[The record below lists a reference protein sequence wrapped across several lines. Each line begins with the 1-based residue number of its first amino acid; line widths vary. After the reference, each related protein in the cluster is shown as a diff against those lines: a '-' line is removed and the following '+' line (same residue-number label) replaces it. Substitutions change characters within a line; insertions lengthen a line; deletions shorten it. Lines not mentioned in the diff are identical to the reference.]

1 MNEIKYHLYK
11 HQEECLEYS
20 KHHNKFILGD
30 GMGLGKTLQA
40 ICVAIKNK
48 RPGKHCLIVCCVNG
62 MQYSWKSEILGATY
76 EGVKVLGDRL
86 GKRTKKW
93 SIKGNKEKLEDLNNL
108 GDEYFIVTNIEVFR
122 NKDMVDKIATLCK
135 KGIIE
140 TCIIDE
146 PHLGCL
152 SKDTLI
158 LTTDGEIPIQD
169 IVNSNRDFY
178 VYARDCKGNI
188 VPRKVL
194 NKYKNGIRE
203 ELIKLTIEDNGHI
216 YTLEC
221 TPNHLINTRNRGYI
235 PAEYINDNDDIIL
248 EEL

>member
-1 MNEIKYHLYK
+1 MEIKYELYQ
-11 HQEECLEYS
+11 HQKECLDYS
-20 KHHNKFILGD
+20 KKKNKFILAD
-30 GMGLGKTLQA
+30 GMGLGKTLQG
-40 ICVAIKNK
+40 ICVAIDKK
-48 RPGKHCLIVCCVNG
+48 SEVKHCLIVCCVNG
-62 MQYSWKSEILGATY
+62 MQYSWKHEIENATY
-76 EGVKVLGDRL
+76 ESARILGDRL
-86 GKRTKKW
+86 GKKTKKW

-108 GDEYFIVTNIEVFR
+108 GEEYFIITNIEVFR

-135 KGIIE
+135 KGIIGM
-140 TCIIDE
+140 CIIDE

-158 LTTDGEIPIQD
+158 LTTEGEIPIQD

-178 VYARDCKGNI
+178 VYARDCNGNI

-203 ELIKLTIEDNGHI
+203 ELIRLTIEDNGYI

-235 PAEYINDNDDIIL
+235 PAEYINDDDDIIL

>member
-1 MNEIKYHLYK
+1 MEIKYELYQ
-11 HQEECLEYS
+11 HQKECLEYS
-20 KHHNKFILGD
+20 KKKNKFILAD
-30 GMGLGKTLQA
+30 QMGLGKSLES
-40 ICVAIKNK
+40 ICVAIDKK
-48 RPGKHCLIVCCVNG
+48 SEVKHCLIVCCVNG
-62 MQYSWKSEILGATY
+62 MQYTWKHEIEKATY
-76 EGVKVLGDRL
+76 ESARILGDRL
-86 GKRTKKW
+86 GKKTKKW

-108 GDEYFIVTNIEVFR
+108 GDEYFIITNIEVFR

-135 KGIIE
+135 KGIIGM
-140 TCIIDE
+140 CIIDE

-158 LTTDGEIPIQD
+158 LTTEGEIPIQD
-169 IVNSNRDFY
+169 IVNSNKDFY

-203 ELIKLTIEDNGHI
+203 ELIKLTIEDNGNI